1 MASYNIIVSPKASD
15 SIRSFYR
22 NVSKKYCHTY
32 SYELMTKNI
41 TDAINSM
48 YQIENGLQRRT
59 PTINRWKGK
68 GYLMAN
74 TKKWYYAYV
83 IDVDTILIEDACHAQ
98 NMHDSRNII
107 GNIIAEIINEYLKE
121 NLIKQ

>member
-1 MASYNIIVSPKASD
+1 MASYNIIVSPRASD

-74 TKKWYYAYV
+74 TKKVVLCLCHRCRHNSNRRCLSCSKYA
-83 IDVDTILIEDACHAQ
+83 
-98 NMHDSRNII
+98 
-107 GNIIAEIINEYLKE
+107 
-121 NLIKQ
+121 

>member
-41 TDAINSM
+41 TDAIKLKTDCKEEHRLS
-48 YQIENGLQRRT
+48 ID
-59 PTINRWKGK
+59 GK
-68 GYLMAN
+68 E
-74 TKKWYYAYV
+74 KV
-83 IDVDTILIEDACHAQ
+83 I
-98 NMHDSRNII
+98 
-107 GNIIAEIINEYLKE
+107 
-121 NLIKQ
+121 